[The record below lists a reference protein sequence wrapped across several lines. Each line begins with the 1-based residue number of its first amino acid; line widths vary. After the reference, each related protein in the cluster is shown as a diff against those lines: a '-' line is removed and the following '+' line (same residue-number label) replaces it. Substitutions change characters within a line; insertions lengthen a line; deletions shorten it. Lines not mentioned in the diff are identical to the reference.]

1 MSIFKGPSARRR
13 MRRSR
18 QAGPDIFDGVEN
30 GHWAATVSRP
40 ALLDGADDRRF
51 RQLVYDL
58 LTIATRMT
66 IVRDHLG
73 RRMKLSGPQYSV
85 LMAVLQLQ
93 GSKGVGVSAL
103 AKLLHVTTA
112 FIATETGKLVQAG
125 LLNKRADPKD
135 GRAVLLSLTRSG
147 RALIEQNGDAIRAIN
162 DIFFGSLNA
171 ARFEALASIMAAL
184 VQSSERALAQ
194 ISGDPAVKLRAAA
207 E

>member
-1 MSIFKGPSARRR
+1 M
-13 MRRSR
+13 
-18 QAGPDIFDGVEN
+18 
-30 GHWAATVSRP
+30 
-40 ALLDGADDRRF
+40 
-51 RQLVYDL
+51 VYDL

>member
-1 MSIFKGPSARRR
+1 M
-13 MRRSR
+13 
-18 QAGPDIFDGVEN
+18 
-30 GHWAATVSRP
+30 
-40 ALLDGADDRRF
+40 
-51 RQLVYDL
+51 VYDL

-112 FIATETGKLVQAG
+112 FIATEAGKLVQAG

-171 ARFEALASIMAAL
+171 ARFEALASIMATL

-194 ISGDPAVKLRAAA
+194 ISGDTAVKLRVAA